1 MELLIMYKN
10 EKEKHSIRKL
20 SIGAASVIVGGLMY
34 GVLGNDE
41 AQANE
46 DVTETTG
53 RNSVTTQASEQHLQM
68 EAVPQ
73 EGNNVNVSA
82 VKVPTNTAKQAQEDV
97 ASVSAVKVPT
107 NTAKQA
113 QEDVASVSD
122 VKAHADDALQVQES
136 SHTDGVSSEF
146 KQETAYAN
154 PQTAETV
161 KPNSEAAH
169 QSEDEDKQ
177 KTVSSSRKEDETM
190 LQQQQ
195 VEAKNV
201 VSAEGVSKEEN
212 TQVMQSPQDVEQHV
226 GGKDISNEVV
236 VDRSDIKGFN
246 SETTIRPHQGQGG
259 RLNYQLKFP
268 SNVKSGDQFTIKLS
282 DNINTHGV
290 SVERTAPRIMAKNT
304 EGATDVIAEGL
315 VLEDGKTIV
324 YTFKD
329 YVNGKQNLTAEL
341 SVSYFVSPEKVLTT
355 GTQTFTTMIG
365 NHSTQ
370 SNIDVYYDNSH
381 YVDGRISQVNKKE
394 AKFQQI
400 AYINPNGYLNGRGTI
415 AVNGEVV
422 SGTTKDLMQPTV
434 RVYQYKGQ
442 GVPPESITID
452 PNMWEE
458 ISINDTMVR
467 KYDGG
472 YRLNLDTSKN
482 QKYAI
487 YYEGAYDAQAET
499 LLYRTYIQSLNSY
512 YPFSYQKM
520 NGVKFYE
527 NSASGS
533 GELKPKPPEQ
543 PKPEPE
549 IQADVV
555 DIIEDSHVIDIGW
568 NTAVGEESG
577 ANQGAQEEITENH
590 DIEVIEENN
599 LVEMTEDT
607 AVGEESGANQGAQEE
622 ITENHDIEVIEE
634 NNLVEMTEDTA
645 VGEESGAN
653 QGAQEEITEN
663 HDIEVIEENNLVEMT
678 EDTAVGEESGANQGP
693 QEEITENHDIEV
705 IEENNLVEMTED
717 TAVGEESGANQGAQE
732 EITENHDIEVIEEN
746 NLVEMTEDT
755 AVGEESG
762 ANQGAQEEITEN
774 HDIEVIEENSLVEMT
789 EDTALE
795 EESGANQGAQEEIT
809 ENHDIEVIEEN
820 NLVEMTEDT
829 ALEEESGAN
838 QGPQEGITE
847 NHDIEVIEENNLV
860 EMTEDTALEEE
871 SGANQGPQ
879 EEVTENQ
886 PQQEEIMENQEVEK
900 KGDSNLVESTKTPK
914 GEESVS
920 VQPTLEDKNTKNH
933 VNTVV
938 VNTKVSEVKEKNPH
952 HTKAL
957 PDTGTT
963 SRSHSMMIPLLL
975 VAGSVVLL
983 RRKKKHS
990 KVN

>member
-1 MELLIMYKN
+1 MYKN
-10 EKEKHSIRKL
+10 EEEKHSIRKL

-53 RNSVTTQASEQHLQM
+53 RNSVTTQASEQHLQV

-82 VKVPTNTAKQAQEDV
+82 VKVPTNTA
-97 ASVSAVKVPT
+97 T
-107 NTAKQA
+107 QA

-136 SHTDGVSSEF
+136 SHADGVSSEF

-161 KPNSEAAH
+161 KPNSEAVH
-169 QSEDEDKQ
+169 QSEYEDKQ
-177 KTVSSSRKEDETM
+177 KPVSSSRKEDETM

-201 VSAEGVSKEEN
+201 VSAEEVSQEEN

-370 SNIDVYYDNSH
+370 SNIYVYYDNSH

-458 ISINDTMVR
+458 ISITMVR

-472 YRLNLDTSKN
+472 YSLNLDTSKN

-607 AVGEESGANQGAQEE
+607 ALEEESGANQGAQEEITENHDIEVIEENNLVEMTEDTAVGEESGANQGPQEEITENHDIEVIEENNLVEMTEDTAVGEESGANQGPQEE

-717 TAVGEESGANQGAQE
+717 TAVGEESGANQGPQE

-755 AVGEESG
+755 AVG
-762 ANQGAQEEITEN
+762 
-774 HDIEVIEENSLVEMT
+774 
-789 EDTALE
+789 
-795 EESGANQGAQEEIT
+795 
-809 ENHDIEVIEEN
+809 
-820 NLVEMTEDT
+820 
-829 ALEEESGAN
+829 
-838 QGPQEGITE
+838 
-847 NHDIEVIEENNLV
+847 
-860 EMTEDTALEEE
+860 EE

-914 GEESVS
+914 AEESVS
-920 VQPTLEDKNTKNH
+920 VQPTLEDKITKNH

>member
-1 MELLIMYKN
+1 MYKN

-53 RNSVTTQASEQHLQM
+53 RNSVTTQASEQHLQV

-82 VKVPTNTAKQAQEDV
+82 VKVPTNTA
-97 ASVSAVKVPT
+97 T
-107 NTAKQA
+107 QA

-122 VKAHADDALQVQES
+122 VKAHADDALQAQES

-177 KTVSSSRKEDETM
+177 KPVSFSRKEDETM

-201 VSAEGVSKEEN
+201 VSAEEVSQEEN

-370 SNIDVYYDNSH
+370 SNIYVYYDNSH

-458 ISINDTMVR
+458 ISITMVR

-472 YRLNLDTSKN
+472 YSLNLDTSKN

-607 AVGEESGANQGAQEE
+607 ALE
-622 ITENHDIEVIEE
+622 
-634 NNLVEMTEDTA
+634 
-645 VGEESGAN
+645 EESGAN

-717 TAVGEESGANQGAQE
+717 TAVGEESGANPGPQEEITENHDIEVIEENNLVEMTEDTVVGEESGANQGPQE

-762 ANQGAQEEITEN
+762 ANQGP
-774 HDIEVIEENSLVEMT
+774 
-789 EDTALE
+789 
-795 EESGANQGAQEEIT
+795 QEEIT

-829 ALEEESGAN
+829 AVGEESGAN
-838 QGPQEGITE
+838 QGPQEEITE

-860 EMTEDTALEEE
+860 EMTEDTAVGEE

>member
-1 MELLIMYKN
+1 MYKN
-10 EKEKHSIRKL
+10 EEEKHSIRKL

-53 RNSVTTQASEQHLQM
+53 RNSVTTQASEQHLQV

-82 VKVPTNTAKQAQEDV
+82 VKVPTNTATQAQE
-97 ASVSAVKVPT
+97 
-107 NTAKQA
+107 
-113 QEDVASVSD
+113 EVASVSD
-122 VKAHADDALQVQES
+122 VKAHADDALQAQES

-177 KTVSSSRKEDETM
+177 KPVSFSRKEDETM

-201 VSAEGVSKEEN
+201 VSAEEVSQEEN

-370 SNIDVYYDNSH
+370 SNIYVYYDNSH

-458 ISINDTMVR
+458 ISITMVR

-472 YRLNLDTSKN
+472 YSLNLDTSKN

-568 NTAVGEESG
+568 NSAVGEE
-577 ANQGAQEEITENH
+577 N
-590 DIEVIEENN
+590 
-599 LVEMTEDT
+599 
-607 AVGEESGANQGAQEE
+607 
-622 ITENHDIEVIEE
+622 
-634 NNLVEMTEDTA
+634 
-645 VGEESGAN
+645 
-653 QGAQEEITEN
+653 
-663 HDIEVIEENNLVEMT
+663 
-678 EDTAVGEESGANQGP
+678 GANQGP

-705 IEENNLVEMTED
+705 IEENN
-717 TAVGEESGANQGAQE
+717 
-732 EITENHDIEVIEEN
+732 
-746 NLVEMTEDT
+746 
-755 AVGEESG
+755 
-762 ANQGAQEEITEN
+762 
-774 HDIEVIEENSLVEMT
+774 LVEMT

-838 QGPQEGITE
+838 QGPQEEITE

-860 EMTEDTALEEE
+860 EMTEDTAVGEESGANPGPQEEITENHDIEVIEENNLVEMTEDTAVGEESGANPGPQEEITENHDIEVIEENNLVEMTEDTTVGEESGANQGPQEEITENHDIEVIEENNLVEMTEDTAVGEE

-933 VNTVV
+933 VNTVI
-938 VNTKVSEVKEKNPH
+938 VNTKVSEVKEKDPH

>member
-1 MELLIMYKN
+1 MYKN
-10 EKEKHSIRKL
+10 EEEKHSIRKL

-53 RNSVTTQASEQHLQM
+53 RNSVTTQASEQHLQV

-82 VKVPTNTAKQAQEDV
+82 VKVPTNT
-97 ASVSAVKVPT
+97 T
-107 NTAKQA
+107 TQA

-161 KPNSEAAH
+161 KPNSEAVH
-169 QSEDEDKQ
+169 QSEYEDKQ
-177 KTVSSSRKEDETM
+177 KPVSSSRKEDETM

-201 VSAEGVSKEEN
+201 VSAEEVSQEEN

-370 SNIDVYYDNSH
+370 SNIYVYYDNSH

-458 ISINDTMVR
+458 ISITMVR

-472 YRLNLDTSKN
+472 YSLNLDTSKN

-568 NTAVGEESG
+568 NSAVGEE
-577 ANQGAQEEITENH
+577 N
-590 DIEVIEENN
+590 
-599 LVEMTEDT
+599 
-607 AVGEESGANQGAQEE
+607 
-622 ITENHDIEVIEE
+622 
-634 NNLVEMTEDTA
+634 
-645 VGEESGAN
+645 
-653 QGAQEEITEN
+653 
-663 HDIEVIEENNLVEMT
+663 
-678 EDTAVGEESGANQGP
+678 GANQGP

-705 IEENNLVEMTED
+705 IEENN
-717 TAVGEESGANQGAQE
+717 
-732 EITENHDIEVIEEN
+732 
-746 NLVEMTEDT
+746 
-755 AVGEESG
+755 
-762 ANQGAQEEITEN
+762 
-774 HDIEVIEENSLVEMT
+774 LVEMT

-829 ALEEESGAN
+829 AVG
-838 QGPQEGITE
+838 
-847 NHDIEVIEENNLV
+847 
-860 EMTEDTALEEE
+860 EE

-933 VNTVV
+933 VNTVI

>member
-1 MELLIMYKN
+1 MYKN

-53 RNSVTTQASEQHLQM
+53 RNSVTTQASEQHLQV

-82 VKVPTNTAKQAQEDV
+82 VKVPTNTA
-97 ASVSAVKVPT
+97 T
-107 NTAKQA
+107 QA

-122 VKAHADDALQVQES
+122 VKAHADDALQAQES

-177 KTVSSSRKEDETM
+177 KPVSFSRKEDETM

-201 VSAEGVSKEEN
+201 VSAEEVSQEEN

-370 SNIDVYYDNSH
+370 SNIYVYYDNSH

-458 ISINDTMVR
+458 ISITMVR

-472 YRLNLDTSKN
+472 YSLNLDTSKN

-568 NTAVGEESG
+568 NSAVGEENG
-577 ANQGAQEEITENH
+577 ANQGPQEEITENH

-607 AVGEESGANQGAQEE
+607 ALEEESGANQGPQEE

-645 VGEESGAN
+645 LEEESGAN

-717 TAVGEESGANQGAQE
+717 TALEEESGANQGPQE
-732 EITENHDIEVIEEN
+732 EITENHNIEVIEEN

-762 ANQGAQEEITEN
+762 AN
-774 HDIEVIEENSLVEMT
+774 
-789 EDTALE
+789 
-795 EESGANQGAQEEIT
+795 
-809 ENHDIEVIEEN
+809 
-820 NLVEMTEDT
+820 
-829 ALEEESGAN
+829 
-838 QGPQEGITE
+838 P
-847 NHDIEVIEENNLV
+847 
-860 EMTEDTALEEE
+860 
-871 SGANQGPQ
+871 GPQ

-914 GEESVS
+914 AEESVS

-933 VNTVV
+933 VSTVV

>member
-1 MELLIMYKN
+1 MYKN

-53 RNSVTTQASEQHLQM
+53 RNSVTTQASEQHLQV

-82 VKVPTNTAKQAQEDV
+82 VKVPTNTA
-97 ASVSAVKVPT
+97 T
-107 NTAKQA
+107 QA

-122 VKAHADDALQVQES
+122 VKAHADDALQAQES

-177 KTVSSSRKEDETM
+177 KPVSFSRKEDETM

-201 VSAEGVSKEEN
+201 VSAEEVSQEEN

-370 SNIDVYYDNSH
+370 SNIYVYYDNSH

-458 ISINDTMVR
+458 ISITMVR

-472 YRLNLDTSKN
+472 YSLNLDTSKN

-607 AVGEESGANQGAQEE
+607 ALEEESGANQGAQEE

-653 QGAQEEITEN
+653 QGPQEEITEN

-755 AVGEESG
+755 A
-762 ANQGAQEEITEN
+762 
-774 HDIEVIEENSLVEMT
+774 
-789 EDTALE
+789 LE

-838 QGPQEGITE
+838 QGAQEEITE

-860 EMTEDTALEEE
+860 EMTEDTAVGEE
-871 SGANQGPQ
+871 SGANPGPQ

-914 GEESVS
+914 AEESVS
-920 VQPTLEDKNTKNH
+920 VQPSLEDKNTKNH

-938 VNTKVSEVKEKNPH
+938 VNTKVSEVKEKDPH

>member
-1 MELLIMYKN
+1 MYKN

-53 RNSVTTQASEQHLQM
+53 RNSVTTQASEQHLQV

-82 VKVPTNTAKQAQEDV
+82 VKVPTNTA
-97 ASVSAVKVPT
+97 T
-107 NTAKQA
+107 QA

-122 VKAHADDALQVQES
+122 VKAHADDALQAQES

-177 KTVSSSRKEDETM
+177 KPVSFSRKEDETM

-201 VSAEGVSKEEN
+201 VSAEEVSQEEN

-458 ISINDTMVR
+458 ISITMVR

-472 YRLNLDTSKN
+472 YSLNLDTSKN

-568 NTAVGEESG
+568 NSAVGEENGANQGPQEEITENHDIEVIEENNLVEMTEDTALEEESG

-607 AVGEESGANQGAQEE
+607 ALEEESGANQGAQEE

-645 VGEESGAN
+645 LEEESGAN
-653 QGAQEEITEN
+653 QGPQEEITEN

-717 TAVGEESGANQGAQE
+717 TAVG
-732 EITENHDIEVIEEN
+732 
-746 NLVEMTEDT
+746 
-755 AVGEESG
+755 
-762 ANQGAQEEITEN
+762 
-774 HDIEVIEENSLVEMT
+774 
-789 EDTALE
+789 
-795 EESGANQGAQEEIT
+795 
-809 ENHDIEVIEEN
+809 
-820 NLVEMTEDT
+820 
-829 ALEEESGAN
+829 
-838 QGPQEGITE
+838 
-847 NHDIEVIEENNLV
+847 
-860 EMTEDTALEEE
+860 EE

>member
-1 MELLIMYKN
+1 MYKN

-53 RNSVTTQASEQHLQM
+53 RNSVTTQASEQHLQV

-82 VKVPTNTAKQAQEDV
+82 VKVPTNTA
-97 ASVSAVKVPT
+97 T
-107 NTAKQA
+107 QA

-136 SHTDGVSSEF
+136 SHADGVSSEF

-161 KPNSEAAH
+161 KPNSEAVH
-169 QSEDEDKQ
+169 QSEYEDKQ
-177 KTVSSSRKEDETM
+177 KPVSSSRKEDETM

-201 VSAEGVSKEEN
+201 VSAEEVSQEEN

-370 SNIDVYYDNSH
+370 SNIYVYYDNSH

-458 ISINDTMVR
+458 ISITMVR

-472 YRLNLDTSKN
+472 YSLNLDTSKN

-607 AVGEESGANQGAQEE
+607 ALE
-622 ITENHDIEVIEE
+622 
-634 NNLVEMTEDTA
+634 
-645 VGEESGAN
+645 EESGAN

-717 TAVGEESGANQGAQE
+717 TAVGEESGANQG
-732 EITENHDIEVIEEN
+732 
-746 NLVEMTEDT
+746 
-755 AVGEESG
+755 
-762 ANQGAQEEITEN
+762 
-774 HDIEVIEENSLVEMT
+774 
-789 EDTALE
+789 
-795 EESGANQGAQEEIT
+795 
-809 ENHDIEVIEEN
+809 
-820 NLVEMTEDT
+820 
-829 ALEEESGAN
+829 
-838 QGPQEGITE
+838 
-847 NHDIEVIEENNLV
+847 
-860 EMTEDTALEEE
+860 
-871 SGANQGPQ
+871 PQ

-914 GEESVS
+914 AEESVS
-920 VQPTLEDKNTKNH
+920 VQPTLEEKITKNH

-938 VNTKVSEVKEKNPH
+938 VNTKVSEVKEKDPH

>member
-1 MELLIMYKN
+1 MYKN
-10 EKEKHSIRKL
+10 EEEKHSIRKL

-53 RNSVTTQASEQHLQM
+53 RNSVTTQASEQHLQV

-82 VKVPTNTAKQAQEDV
+82 VKVPTNTATQASEQHLQVEAVPQEGNNV
-97 ASVSAVKVPT
+97 NVSAVKVPT
-107 NTAKQA
+107 NTATQA

-122 VKAHADDALQVQES
+122 VKAHADDALQAQES

-177 KTVSSSRKEDETM
+177 KPVSFSRKEDETM

-201 VSAEGVSKEEN
+201 VSAEEVSQEEN

-370 SNIDVYYDNSH
+370 SNIYVYYDNSH

-472 YRLNLDTSKN
+472 YSLNLDTSKN

-607 AVGEESGANQGAQEE
+607 ALEEESGANQGSQEEITENHDIEVIEENNLVEMTEDTALGEESGANQGPQEEITENHDIEVIEENNLMEMTEDTAVGEESGANQGSQEE

-653 QGAQEEITEN
+653 Q
-663 HDIEVIEENNLVEMT
+663 D
-678 EDTAVGEESGANQGP
+678 P

-717 TAVGEESGANQGAQE
+717 TS
-732 EITENHDIEVIEEN
+732 
-746 NLVEMTEDT
+746 
-755 AVGEESG
+755 
-762 ANQGAQEEITEN
+762 
-774 HDIEVIEENSLVEMT
+774 
-789 EDTALE
+789 
-795 EESGANQGAQEEIT
+795 
-809 ENHDIEVIEEN
+809 
-820 NLVEMTEDT
+820 
-829 ALEEESGAN
+829 
-838 QGPQEGITE
+838 
-847 NHDIEVIEENNLV
+847 
-860 EMTEDTALEEE
+860 LEEE

-914 GEESVS
+914 AEESVS

-938 VNTKVSEVKEKNPH
+938 VNTKVSEVKEKDPH

>member
-1 MELLIMYKN
+1 MYKN

-53 RNSVTTQASEQHLQM
+53 RNSVTTQASEQHLQV

-82 VKVPTNTAKQAQEDV
+82 VKVPTNTA
-97 ASVSAVKVPT
+97 T
-107 NTAKQA
+107 QA

-122 VKAHADDALQVQES
+122 VKAHADDALQAQES

-177 KTVSSSRKEDETM
+177 KPVSFSRKEDETM

-201 VSAEGVSKEEN
+201 VSAEEVSQEEN

-370 SNIDVYYDNSH
+370 SNIYVYYDNSH

-458 ISINDTMVR
+458 ISITMVR

-472 YRLNLDTSKN
+472 YSLNLDTSKN

-607 AVGEESGANQGAQEE
+607 ALEEESGANQGPQEEITENHDIEVIEENNLVEMTEDTALGEESGANQGPQEEITGNHDIEVIEENNLVEMTEDTAVGEESGANQGAQEEITENHDIEVIEENNLVEMTEDTALEEESGANQGAQEE

-678 EDTAVGEESGANQGP
+678 EDTALEEESGANPGPQEEITENHDIEVIEENNLVEMTEDTAVGEESGANQGP

-717 TAVGEESGANQGAQE
+717 TAVGEESGAN
-732 EITENHDIEVIEEN
+732 
-746 NLVEMTEDT
+746 
-755 AVGEESG
+755 
-762 ANQGAQEEITEN
+762 
-774 HDIEVIEENSLVEMT
+774 
-789 EDTALE
+789 
-795 EESGANQGAQEEIT
+795 
-809 ENHDIEVIEEN
+809 
-820 NLVEMTEDT
+820 
-829 ALEEESGAN
+829 
-838 QGPQEGITE
+838 P
-847 NHDIEVIEENNLV
+847 
-860 EMTEDTALEEE
+860 
-871 SGANQGPQ
+871 GPQ

-914 GEESVS
+914 AEESVS

-933 VNTVV
+933 VNTVI

>member
-1 MELLIMYKN
+1 MYKN
-10 EKEKHSIRKL
+10 EEEKHSIRKL

-53 RNSVTTQASEQHLQM
+53 RNSVTTQASEQHLQV

-82 VKVPTNTAKQAQEDV
+82 VKVPTNTA
-97 ASVSAVKVPT
+97 T
-107 NTAKQA
+107 QA

-136 SHTDGVSSEF
+136 SHADGVSSEF

-161 KPNSEAAH
+161 KPNSEAVH
-169 QSEDEDKQ
+169 QSEYEDKQ
-177 KTVSSSRKEDETM
+177 KPVSSSRKEDETM

-201 VSAEGVSKEEN
+201 VSAEEVSQEEN

-370 SNIDVYYDNSH
+370 SNIYVYYDNSH

-458 ISINDTMVR
+458 ISITMVR

-472 YRLNLDTSKN
+472 YSLNLDTSKN

-577 ANQGAQEEITENH
+577 ANQGPQEEITENH

-607 AVGEESGANQGAQEE
+607 ALE
-622 ITENHDIEVIEE
+622 
-634 NNLVEMTEDTA
+634 
-645 VGEESGAN
+645 EESGAN

-717 TAVGEESGANQGAQE
+717 TAVGEESGANQGPQE

-762 ANQGAQEEITEN
+762 ANPGP
-774 HDIEVIEENSLVEMT
+774 
-789 EDTALE
+789 
-795 EESGANQGAQEEIT
+795 QEEIT

-829 ALEEESGAN
+829 AVGEESGAN
-838 QGPQEGITE
+838 P
-847 NHDIEVIEENNLV
+847 
-860 EMTEDTALEEE
+860 
-871 SGANQGPQ
+871 GPQ

-933 VNTVV
+933 VNTVI

>member
-1 MELLIMYKN
+1 MYKN

-53 RNSVTTQASEQHLQM
+53 RNSVTTQASEQHLQV

-82 VKVPTNTAKQAQEDV
+82 VKVPTNTATQAQEEV
-97 ASVSAVKVPT
+97 G
-107 NTAKQA
+107 
-113 QEDVASVSD
+113 SVSD
-122 VKAHADDALQVQES
+122 VKAHADDALQAQES
-136 SHTDGVSSEF
+136 SHADGVSSEF

-161 KPNSEAAH
+161 KPNSEAVH
-169 QSEDEDKQ
+169 QSEYEDKQ
-177 KTVSSSRKEDETM
+177 KPVSSSRKEDETM

-201 VSAEGVSKEEN
+201 VSAEEVSQEEN

-400 AYINPNGYLNGRGTI
+400 AYINPNGYLNGRGTT

-458 ISINDTMVR
+458 ISITMVR

-472 YRLNLDTSKN
+472 YSLNLDTSKN

-577 ANQGAQEEITENH
+577 ANQGPLEEITENH

-607 AVGEESGANQGAQEE
+607 ALEEESGANQGAQEE

-634 NNLVEMTEDTA
+634 NNLVEMTEDTV
-645 VGEESGAN
+645 VGEESGANQGPQEEITENHDIEVIEENNLVEMTEDTALEEESGAN

-693 QEEITENHDIEV
+693 QEE
-705 IEENNLVEMTED
+705 
-717 TAVGEESGANQGAQE
+717 
-732 EITENHDIEVIEEN
+732 
-746 NLVEMTEDT
+746 
-755 AVGEESG
+755 
-762 ANQGAQEEITEN
+762 
-774 HDIEVIEENSLVEMT
+774 
-789 EDTALE
+789 
-795 EESGANQGAQEEIT
+795 
-809 ENHDIEVIEEN
+809 
-820 NLVEMTEDT
+820 
-829 ALEEESGAN
+829 
-838 QGPQEGITE
+838 
-847 NHDIEVIEENNLV
+847 
-860 EMTEDTALEEE
+860 
-871 SGANQGPQ
+871 
-879 EEVTENQ
+879 VTENQ

-914 GEESVS
+914 AEESVS

-938 VNTKVSEVKEKNPH
+938 VNTKVSEVKEKDPH

>member
-1 MELLIMYKN
+1 MYKN

-53 RNSVTTQASEQHLQM
+53 RNSVTTQASEQHLQV

-82 VKVPTNTAKQAQEDV
+82 VKVPTNTA
-97 ASVSAVKVPT
+97 T
-107 NTAKQA
+107 QA

-122 VKAHADDALQVQES
+122 VKAHADDALQAQES

-177 KTVSSSRKEDETM
+177 KPVSFSRKEDETM

-201 VSAEGVSKEEN
+201 VSAEEVSQEEN

-304 EGATDVIAEGL
+304 ESATDVIAEGL

-370 SNIDVYYDNSH
+370 SNIYVYYDNSH

-458 ISINDTMVR
+458 ISITMVR

-472 YRLNLDTSKN
+472 YSLNLDTSKN

-607 AVGEESGANQGAQEE
+607 A
-622 ITENHDIEVIEE
+622 
-634 NNLVEMTEDTA
+634 
-645 VGEESGAN
+645 
-653 QGAQEEITEN
+653 
-663 HDIEVIEENNLVEMT
+663 
-678 EDTAVGEESGANQGP
+678 
-693 QEEITENHDIEV
+693 
-705 IEENNLVEMTED
+705 
-717 TAVGEESGANQGAQE
+717 
-732 EITENHDIEVIEEN
+732 
-746 NLVEMTEDT
+746 
-755 AVGEESG
+755 
-762 ANQGAQEEITEN
+762 
-774 HDIEVIEENSLVEMT
+774 
-789 EDTALE
+789 LE
-795 EESGANQGAQEEIT
+795 EESGANQGPQEEIT

-838 QGPQEGITE
+838 QG
-847 NHDIEVIEENNLV
+847 
-860 EMTEDTALEEE
+860 A
-871 SGANQGPQ
+871 Q

-938 VNTKVSEVKEKNPH
+938 VNTKVSEVKEKDPH

>member
-1 MELLIMYKN
+1 MYKN

-53 RNSVTTQASEQHLQM
+53 RNSVTTQASEQHLQV

-82 VKVPTNTAKQAQEDV
+82 VKVPTNTA
-97 ASVSAVKVPT
+97 T
-107 NTAKQA
+107 QA

-177 KTVSSSRKEDETM
+177 KPVSSSRKEDETM

-201 VSAEGVSKEEN
+201 VSAEEVSQEEN

-355 GTQTFTTMIG
+355 GTQIFTTMIG

-415 AVNGEVV
+415 VVNGEVV

-458 ISINDTMVR
+458 ISITMVR

-472 YRLNLDTSKN
+472 YSLNLDTSKN

-577 ANQGAQEEITENH
+577 ANQGPQEEITENH

-607 AVGEESGANQGAQEE
+607 ALE
-622 ITENHDIEVIEE
+622 
-634 NNLVEMTEDTA
+634 
-645 VGEESGAN
+645 
-653 QGAQEEITEN
+653 
-663 HDIEVIEENNLVEMT
+663 
-678 EDTAVGEESGANQGP
+678 EESGANQGP

-755 AVGEESG
+755 A
-762 ANQGAQEEITEN
+762 
-774 HDIEVIEENSLVEMT
+774 
-789 EDTALE
+789 LE
-795 EESGANQGAQEEIT
+795 EESGANQGPQEEIT

-829 ALEEESGAN
+829 AVG
-838 QGPQEGITE
+838 
-847 NHDIEVIEENNLV
+847 
-860 EMTEDTALEEE
+860 EE

>member
-1 MELLIMYKN
+1 MYKN
-10 EKEKHSIRKL
+10 EEEKHSIRKL

-53 RNSVTTQASEQHLQM
+53 RNSVTTQASEQHLQV

-82 VKVPTNTAKQAQEDV
+82 VKVPTNTATQAQE
-97 ASVSAVKVPT
+97 
-107 NTAKQA
+107 
-113 QEDVASVSD
+113 EVASVSD

-136 SHTDGVSSEF
+136 SHADGVSSEF

-161 KPNSEAAH
+161 KPNSEAVH
-169 QSEDEDKQ
+169 QSEYEDKQ
-177 KTVSSSRKEDETM
+177 KPVSSSRKEDETM

-201 VSAEGVSKEEN
+201 VSAEEVSQEEN

-458 ISINDTMVR
+458 ISITMVR

-472 YRLNLDTSKN
+472 YSLNLDTSKN

-577 ANQGAQEEITENH
+577 ANQG
-590 DIEVIEENN
+590 
-599 LVEMTEDT
+599 
-607 AVGEESGANQGAQEE
+607 
-622 ITENHDIEVIEE
+622 
-634 NNLVEMTEDTA
+634 
-645 VGEESGAN
+645 
-653 QGAQEEITEN
+653 
-663 HDIEVIEENNLVEMT
+663 
-678 EDTAVGEESGANQGP
+678 P
-693 QEEITENHDIEV
+693 
-705 IEENNLVEMTED
+705 
-717 TAVGEESGANQGAQE
+717 
-732 EITENHDIEVIEEN
+732 
-746 NLVEMTEDT
+746 
-755 AVGEESG
+755 
-762 ANQGAQEEITEN
+762 
-774 HDIEVIEENSLVEMT
+774 
-789 EDTALE
+789 
-795 EESGANQGAQEEIT
+795 QEEIT

-838 QGPQEGITE
+838 QG
-847 NHDIEVIEENNLV
+847 
-860 EMTEDTALEEE
+860 A
-871 SGANQGPQ
+871 Q

-914 GEESVS
+914 AEESVS

-938 VNTKVSEVKEKNPH
+938 VNTKVSEVKEKDPH

>member
-1 MELLIMYKN
+1 MYKN
-10 EKEKHSIRKL
+10 EEEKHSIRKL

-53 RNSVTTQASEQHLQM
+53 RNSVTTQASEQHLQVA
-68 EAVPQ
+68 AVPQ

-82 VKVPTNTAKQAQEDV
+82 VKVPTNTATQAQE
-97 ASVSAVKVPT
+97 
-107 NTAKQA
+107 
-113 QEDVASVSD
+113 EVASVSD

-136 SHTDGVSSEF
+136 SHADGVSSEF

-161 KPNSEAAH
+161 KPNSEAVH
-169 QSEDEDKQ
+169 QSEYEDKQ
-177 KTVSSSRKEDETM
+177 KPVSSSRKEDETM

-201 VSAEGVSKEEN
+201 VSAEEVSQEEN

-370 SNIDVYYDNSH
+370 SNIYVYYDNSH

-458 ISINDTMVR
+458 ISITMVR

-472 YRLNLDTSKN
+472 YSLNLDTSKN

-577 ANQGAQEEITENH
+577 ANQGPQEEITENHDIEVIEENNLVEMTEDTALEEESGANQGAQEEITENHDIEVIEENNLVEMTEDTALEEESGANQGPQEEITENH

-607 AVGEESGANQGAQEE
+607 AVGEESGANQGP
-622 ITENHDIEVIEE
+622 
-634 NNLVEMTEDTA
+634 
-645 VGEESGAN
+645 
-653 QGAQEEITEN
+653 QEEITEN

-762 ANQGAQEEITEN
+762 ANQG
-774 HDIEVIEENSLVEMT
+774 
-789 EDTALE
+789 
-795 EESGANQGAQEEIT
+795 
-809 ENHDIEVIEEN
+809 
-820 NLVEMTEDT
+820 
-829 ALEEESGAN
+829 
-838 QGPQEGITE
+838 
-847 NHDIEVIEENNLV
+847 
-860 EMTEDTALEEE
+860 
-871 SGANQGPQ
+871 PQ

-933 VNTVV
+933 VNTVI
-938 VNTKVSEVKEKNPH
+938 VNTKVSEVKEKDPH

>member
-1 MELLIMYKN
+1 MYKN
-10 EKEKHSIRKL
+10 EEEKHSIRKL

-53 RNSVTTQASEQHLQM
+53 RNSVTTQASEQHLQVA
-68 EAVPQ
+68 AVPQ

-82 VKVPTNTAKQAQEDV
+82 VKVPTNTATQAQE
-97 ASVSAVKVPT
+97 
-107 NTAKQA
+107 
-113 QEDVASVSD
+113 EVASVSD

-136 SHTDGVSSEF
+136 SHADGVSSEF

-161 KPNSEAAH
+161 KPNSEAVH
-169 QSEDEDKQ
+169 QSEYEDKQ
-177 KTVSSSRKEDETM
+177 KPVSSSRKEDETM

-201 VSAEGVSKEEN
+201 VSAEEVSQEEN

-370 SNIDVYYDNSH
+370 SNIYVYYDNSH

-458 ISINDTMVR
+458 ISITMVR

-472 YRLNLDTSKN
+472 YSLNLDTSKN

-577 ANQGAQEEITENH
+577 ANQG
-590 DIEVIEENN
+590 
-599 LVEMTEDT
+599 
-607 AVGEESGANQGAQEE
+607 
-622 ITENHDIEVIEE
+622 
-634 NNLVEMTEDTA
+634 
-645 VGEESGAN
+645 
-653 QGAQEEITEN
+653 
-663 HDIEVIEENNLVEMT
+663 
-678 EDTAVGEESGANQGP
+678 P

-732 EITENHDIEVIEEN
+732 E
-746 NLVEMTEDT
+746 
-755 AVGEESG
+755 
-762 ANQGAQEEITEN
+762 
-774 HDIEVIEENSLVEMT
+774 
-789 EDTALE
+789 
-795 EESGANQGAQEEIT
+795 
-809 ENHDIEVIEEN
+809 
-820 NLVEMTEDT
+820 
-829 ALEEESGAN
+829 
-838 QGPQEGITE
+838 ITE

-933 VNTVV
+933 VNTVI
-938 VNTKVSEVKEKNPH
+938 VNTKVSEVKEKDPH

>member
-1 MELLIMYKN
+1 MYKN
-10 EKEKHSIRKL
+10 EEEKHSIRKL

-53 RNSVTTQASEQHLQM
+53 RNSVTTQASEQHLQV

-82 VKVPTNTAKQAQEDV
+82 VKVPTNTA
-97 ASVSAVKVPT
+97 T
-107 NTAKQA
+107 QA

-177 KTVSSSRKEDETM
+177 KPVSSSRKEDETM

-201 VSAEGVSKEEN
+201 VSAEEVSQEEN

-370 SNIDVYYDNSH
+370 SNIYVYYDNSH

-458 ISINDTMVR
+458 ISITMVR

-472 YRLNLDTSKN
+472 YSLNLDTSKN

-577 ANQGAQEEITENH
+577 ANQGPQEEITENH

-607 AVGEESGANQGAQEE
+607 ALEEESGANQGAQEE

-653 QGAQEEITEN
+653 PGPQEEITEN

-717 TAVGEESGANQGAQE
+717 TAVGEESGANQGPQE
-732 EITENHDIEVIEEN
+732 E
-746 NLVEMTEDT
+746 
-755 AVGEESG
+755 
-762 ANQGAQEEITEN
+762 
-774 HDIEVIEENSLVEMT
+774 
-789 EDTALE
+789 
-795 EESGANQGAQEEIT
+795 
-809 ENHDIEVIEEN
+809 
-820 NLVEMTEDT
+820 
-829 ALEEESGAN
+829 
-838 QGPQEGITE
+838 ITE

-914 GEESVS
+914 AEESVS

-938 VNTKVSEVKEKNPH
+938 VNTKVSEVKEKDPH

>member
-1 MELLIMYKN
+1 MYKN
-10 EKEKHSIRKL
+10 EEEKHSIRKL

-53 RNSVTTQASEQHLQM
+53 RNSVTTQASEQHLQV

-82 VKVPTNTAKQAQEDV
+82 VKVPTNTATQAQE
-97 ASVSAVKVPT
+97 
-107 NTAKQA
+107 
-113 QEDVASVSD
+113 EVASVSD

-136 SHTDGVSSEF
+136 SHADGVSSEF

-161 KPNSEAAH
+161 KPNSEAVH
-169 QSEDEDKQ
+169 QSEYEDKQ
-177 KTVSSSRKEDETM
+177 KPVSSSRKEDETM

-201 VSAEGVSKEEN
+201 VSAEEVSQEEN

-370 SNIDVYYDNSH
+370 SNIYVYYDNSH

-458 ISINDTMVR
+458 ISITMVR

-472 YRLNLDTSKN
+472 YSLNLDTSKN

-607 AVGEESGANQGAQEE
+607 ALEEESGANQGAQEE

-653 QGAQEEITEN
+653 QGPQEEITEN

-755 AVGEESG
+755 A
-762 ANQGAQEEITEN
+762 
-774 HDIEVIEENSLVEMT
+774 
-789 EDTALE
+789 LE
-795 EESGANQGAQEEIT
+795 EESGANQGPQEEIT

-829 ALEEESGAN
+829 AVGEESGAH
-838 QGPQEGITE
+838 QGPQEEITE

-860 EMTEDTALEEE
+860 EMTEDTAVGEE
-871 SGANQGPQ
+871 SGANPGPQ

-933 VNTVV
+933 VNTVI

>member
-1 MELLIMYKN
+1 MYKN
-10 EKEKHSIRKL
+10 EEEKHSIRKL

-53 RNSVTTQASEQHLQM
+53 RNSVTTQASEQHLQV

-82 VKVPTNTAKQAQEDV
+82 VKVPTNTATQAQE
-97 ASVSAVKVPT
+97 
-107 NTAKQA
+107 
-113 QEDVASVSD
+113 EVASVSD

-136 SHTDGVSSEF
+136 SHADGVSSEF

-161 KPNSEAAH
+161 KPNSEAVH
-169 QSEDEDKQ
+169 QSEYEDKQ
-177 KTVSSSRKEDETM
+177 KPVSSSRKEDETM

-201 VSAEGVSKEEN
+201 VSAEEVSQEEN

-370 SNIDVYYDNSH
+370 SNIYVYYDNSH

-458 ISINDTMVR
+458 ISITMVR

-472 YRLNLDTSKN
+472 YSLNLDTSKN

-607 AVGEESGANQGAQEE
+607 ALE
-622 ITENHDIEVIEE
+622 
-634 NNLVEMTEDTA
+634 
-645 VGEESGAN
+645 EESGAN

-717 TAVGEESGANQGAQE
+717 TALGEESGANQGAQE

-762 ANQGAQEEITEN
+762 ANQG
-774 HDIEVIEENSLVEMT
+774 
-789 EDTALE
+789 
-795 EESGANQGAQEEIT
+795 
-809 ENHDIEVIEEN
+809 
-820 NLVEMTEDT
+820 
-829 ALEEESGAN
+829 
-838 QGPQEGITE
+838 
-847 NHDIEVIEENNLV
+847 
-860 EMTEDTALEEE
+860 
-871 SGANQGPQ
+871 PQ

-914 GEESVS
+914 AEESVS

-933 VNTVV
+933 VSTVV

>member
-1 MELLIMYKN
+1 MYKN
-10 EKEKHSIRKL
+10 EEEKHSIRKL

-53 RNSVTTQASEQHLQM
+53 RNSVTTQASEQHLQV

-82 VKVPTNTAKQAQEDV
+82 VKVPTNTA
-97 ASVSAVKVPT
+97 T
-107 NTAKQA
+107 QA

-136 SHTDGVSSEF
+136 SHADGVSSEF

-161 KPNSEAAH
+161 KPNSEAVH
-169 QSEDEDKQ
+169 QSEYEDKQ
-177 KTVSSSRKEDETM
+177 KPVSSSRKEDETM

-201 VSAEGVSKEEN
+201 VSAEEVSQEEN

-370 SNIDVYYDNSH
+370 SNIYVYYDNSH

-458 ISINDTMVR
+458 ISITMVR

-472 YRLNLDTSKN
+472 YSLNLDTSKN

-607 AVGEESGANQGAQEE
+607 ALEEESGANQGPQEE

-717 TAVGEESGANQGAQE
+717 TAVGEESGANQGPQE

-755 AVGEESG
+755 AVG
-762 ANQGAQEEITEN
+762 
-774 HDIEVIEENSLVEMT
+774 
-789 EDTALE
+789 
-795 EESGANQGAQEEIT
+795 
-809 ENHDIEVIEEN
+809 
-820 NLVEMTEDT
+820 
-829 ALEEESGAN
+829 
-838 QGPQEGITE
+838 
-847 NHDIEVIEENNLV
+847 
-860 EMTEDTALEEE
+860 EE

-914 GEESVS
+914 AEESVS
-920 VQPTLEDKNTKNH
+920 VQPTLEEKITKNH

>member
-1 MELLIMYKN
+1 MYKN

-53 RNSVTTQASEQHLQM
+53 RNSVTTQASEQHLQV

-82 VKVPTNTAKQAQEDV
+82 VKVPTNTA
-97 ASVSAVKVPT
+97 T
-107 NTAKQA
+107 QA

-122 VKAHADDALQVQES
+122 VKAHADDALQAQES

-177 KTVSSSRKEDETM
+177 KPVSFSRKEDETM

-201 VSAEGVSKEEN
+201 VSAEEVSQEEN

-290 SVERTAPRIMAKNT
+290 SVERTAPRIMAKST
-304 EGATDVIAEGL
+304 EGATDIIAEGL

-370 SNIDVYYDNSH
+370 SNIYVYYDNSH

-458 ISINDTMVR
+458 ISITMVR

-472 YRLNLDTSKN
+472 YSLNLDTSKN

-568 NTAVGEESG
+568 NSAVGEENGANQGPQEEITENHDIEVIEENNLVEMTEDTALEEESGANQGAQEEITENHDIEVIEENNLVEMTEDTALEEESGANQGAQEEITENHDIEVIEENNLVEMTEDTAVGEESGANQGAQEEITENHDIEVIEENNLVEMTEDTALEEESG

-693 QEEITENHDIEV
+693 QEE
-705 IEENNLVEMTED
+705 
-717 TAVGEESGANQGAQE
+717 
-732 EITENHDIEVIEEN
+732 
-746 NLVEMTEDT
+746 
-755 AVGEESG
+755 
-762 ANQGAQEEITEN
+762 
-774 HDIEVIEENSLVEMT
+774 
-789 EDTALE
+789 
-795 EESGANQGAQEEIT
+795 
-809 ENHDIEVIEEN
+809 
-820 NLVEMTEDT
+820 
-829 ALEEESGAN
+829 
-838 QGPQEGITE
+838 
-847 NHDIEVIEENNLV
+847 
-860 EMTEDTALEEE
+860 
-871 SGANQGPQ
+871 
-879 EEVTENQ
+879 VTENQ

-914 GEESVS
+914 AEESVS

-933 VNTVV
+933 VSTVV

>member
-1 MELLIMYKN
+1 MYKN
-10 EKEKHSIRKL
+10 EEEKHSIRKL

-53 RNSVTTQASEQHLQM
+53 RNSVTTQASEQHLQV

-82 VKVPTNTAKQAQEDV
+82 VKVPTNTATQAQE
-97 ASVSAVKVPT
+97 
-107 NTAKQA
+107 
-113 QEDVASVSD
+113 EVASVSD
-122 VKAHADDALQVQES
+122 VKAHADDALQAQES

-177 KTVSSSRKEDETM
+177 KPVSFSRKEDETM

-201 VSAEGVSKEEN
+201 VSAEEVSQEEN

-458 ISINDTMVR
+458 ISITMVR

-472 YRLNLDTSKN
+472 YSLNLDTSKN

-568 NTAVGEESG
+568 NSAVGEENGANQGPQEEITENHDIEVIEENNLVEMTEDTALEEESG

-645 VGEESGAN
+645 LE
-653 QGAQEEITEN
+653 
-663 HDIEVIEENNLVEMT
+663 
-678 EDTAVGEESGANQGP
+678 EESGANQGP

-762 ANQGAQEEITEN
+762 ANQG
-774 HDIEVIEENSLVEMT
+774 
-789 EDTALE
+789 
-795 EESGANQGAQEEIT
+795 
-809 ENHDIEVIEEN
+809 
-820 NLVEMTEDT
+820 
-829 ALEEESGAN
+829 
-838 QGPQEGITE
+838 
-847 NHDIEVIEENNLV
+847 
-860 EMTEDTALEEE
+860 
-871 SGANQGPQ
+871 PQ

-933 VNTVV
+933 VNTVI
-938 VNTKVSEVKEKNPH
+938 VNTKVSEVKEKDPH

>member
-1 MELLIMYKN
+1 MYKN
-10 EKEKHSIRKL
+10 EEEKHSIRKL

-53 RNSVTTQASEQHLQM
+53 RNSVTTQASEQHLQV

-82 VKVPTNTAKQAQEDV
+82 VKVPTNTATQAQE
-97 ASVSAVKVPT
+97 
-107 NTAKQA
+107 
-113 QEDVASVSD
+113 EVASVSD

-136 SHTDGVSSEF
+136 SHADGVSSEF

-161 KPNSEAAH
+161 KPNSEAVH
-169 QSEDEDKQ
+169 QSEYEDKQ
-177 KTVSSSRKEDETM
+177 KPVSSSRKEDETM

-201 VSAEGVSKEEN
+201 VSAEEVSQEEN

-370 SNIDVYYDNSH
+370 SNIYVYYDNSH

-458 ISINDTMVR
+458 ISITMVR

-472 YRLNLDTSKN
+472 YSLNLDTSKN

-577 ANQGAQEEITENH
+577 ANQGPQEEITENH

-607 AVGEESGANQGAQEE
+607 AL
-622 ITENHDIEVIEE
+622 D
-634 NNLVEMTEDTA
+634 
-645 VGEESGAN
+645 
-653 QGAQEEITEN
+653 
-663 HDIEVIEENNLVEMT
+663 
-678 EDTAVGEESGANQGP
+678 EESGANQGP

-717 TAVGEESGANQGAQE
+717 TALDEESGANQGAQE

-755 AVGEESG
+755 VL
-762 ANQGAQEEITEN
+762 
-774 HDIEVIEENSLVEMT
+774 D
-789 EDTALE
+789 

-829 ALEEESGAN
+829 ALEEESGTN
-838 QGPQEGITE
+838 QGPQEEITE

-860 EMTEDTALEEE
+860 EMTEDTAVGEE

-914 GEESVS
+914 AEESVS

-938 VNTKVSEVKEKNPH
+938 VNTKVSEVKEKDPH

>member
-1 MELLIMYKN
+1 MYKN

-53 RNSVTTQASEQHLQM
+53 RNSVTTQASEQHLQV

-82 VKVPTNTAKQAQEDV
+82 VKVPTNTA
-97 ASVSAVKVPT
+97 T
-107 NTAKQA
+107 QA

-177 KTVSSSRKEDETM
+177 KPVSFSRKEDETM

-201 VSAEGVSKEEN
+201 VSAEEVSKEEN

-304 EGATDVIAEGL
+304 EGTTDVIAEGL

-370 SNIDVYYDNSH
+370 SNIYVYYDNSH

-422 SGTTKDLMQPTV
+422 SGMTKDLMQPTV

-458 ISINDTMVR
+458 ISITMVR

-472 YRLNLDTSKN
+472 YSLNLDTSKN

-577 ANQGAQEEITENH
+577 ANQGP
-590 DIEVIEENN
+590 
-599 LVEMTEDT
+599 
-607 AVGEESGANQGAQEE
+607 QEE

-755 AVGEESG
+755 ALEEESGANQGAQEEITENHDIEVIEENNLVEMTEDTAVGEESG

-774 HDIEVIEENSLVEMT
+774 HDIEVIEENNLVEMT

-829 ALEEESGAN
+829 AVG
-838 QGPQEGITE
+838 
-847 NHDIEVIEENNLV
+847 
-860 EMTEDTALEEE
+860 EE

-914 GEESVS
+914 AEESVS
-920 VQPTLEDKNTKNH
+920 VQPTLEDKITKNH

>member
-1 MELLIMYKN
+1 MYKN
-10 EKEKHSIRKL
+10 EEEKHSIRKL

-53 RNSVTTQASEQHLQM
+53 RNSVTTQASEQHLQV

-82 VKVPTNTAKQAQEDV
+82 VKVPTNTATQAQE
-97 ASVSAVKVPT
+97 
-107 NTAKQA
+107 
-113 QEDVASVSD
+113 EVASVSD

-136 SHTDGVSSEF
+136 SHADGVSSEF

-161 KPNSEAAH
+161 KPNSEAVH
-169 QSEDEDKQ
+169 QSEYEDKQ
-177 KTVSSSRKEDETM
+177 KPVSSSRKEDETM

-201 VSAEGVSKEEN
+201 VSAEEVSQEEN

-370 SNIDVYYDNSH
+370 SNIYVYYDNSH

-458 ISINDTMVR
+458 ISITMVR

-472 YRLNLDTSKN
+472 YSLNLDTSKN

-607 AVGEESGANQGAQEE
+607 ALE
-622 ITENHDIEVIEE
+622 
-634 NNLVEMTEDTA
+634 
-645 VGEESGAN
+645 EESGAN

-755 AVGEESG
+755 ALEEESGANQGAQEEITENHDIEVIEENNLVEMTEDTAVGEESG

-774 HDIEVIEENSLVEMT
+774 HDIEVIEENNLVEMT

-829 ALEEESGAN
+829 AVG
-838 QGPQEGITE
+838 
-847 NHDIEVIEENNLV
+847 
-860 EMTEDTALEEE
+860 EE

-914 GEESVS
+914 AEESVS
-920 VQPTLEDKNTKNH
+920 VQPTLEDKITKNH

>member
-1 MELLIMYKN
+1 MYKN
-10 EKEKHSIRKL
+10 EEEKHSIRKL

-53 RNSVTTQASEQHLQM
+53 RNSVTTQASEQHLQV

-82 VKVPTNTAKQAQEDV
+82 VKVPTNTATQAQE
-97 ASVSAVKVPT
+97 
-107 NTAKQA
+107 
-113 QEDVASVSD
+113 EVASVSD

-136 SHTDGVSSEF
+136 SHADGVSSEF

-161 KPNSEAAH
+161 KPNSEAVH
-169 QSEDEDKQ
+169 QSEYEDKQ
-177 KTVSSSRKEDETM
+177 KPVSSSRKEDETM

-201 VSAEGVSKEEN
+201 VSAEEVSQEEN

-370 SNIDVYYDNSH
+370 SNIYVYYDNSH

-458 ISINDTMVR
+458 ISITMVR

-472 YRLNLDTSKN
+472 YSLNLDTSKN

-607 AVGEESGANQGAQEE
+607 ALEEESGANQGAQEE

-645 VGEESGAN
+645 VGEESGAH
-653 QGAQEEITEN
+653 QGPQEEITEN

-755 AVGEESG
+755 A
-762 ANQGAQEEITEN
+762 
-774 HDIEVIEENSLVEMT
+774 
-789 EDTALE
+789 LE
-795 EESGANQGAQEEIT
+795 EESGANQGPQEEIT

-829 ALEEESGAN
+829 AVGEESGAH
-838 QGPQEGITE
+838 QGPQEEITE

-860 EMTEDTALEEE
+860 EMTEDTAVGEE
-871 SGANQGPQ
+871 SGANPGPQ

-933 VNTVV
+933 VNTVI

>member
-1 MELLIMYKN
+1 MYKN
-10 EKEKHSIRKL
+10 EEEKHSIRKL

-53 RNSVTTQASEQHLQM
+53 RNSVTTQASEQHLQV

-82 VKVPTNTAKQAQEDV
+82 VKVPTNTATQAQE
-97 ASVSAVKVPT
+97 
-107 NTAKQA
+107 
-113 QEDVASVSD
+113 EVASVSD

-136 SHTDGVSSEF
+136 SHADGVSSEF

-161 KPNSEAAH
+161 KPNSEAVH
-169 QSEDEDKQ
+169 QSEYEDKQ
-177 KTVSSSRKEDETM
+177 KPVSSSRKEDETM

-201 VSAEGVSKEEN
+201 VSAEEVSQEEN

-370 SNIDVYYDNSH
+370 SNIYVYYDNSH

-458 ISINDTMVR
+458 ISITMVR

-472 YRLNLDTSKN
+472 YSLNLDTSKN

-607 AVGEESGANQGAQEE
+607 ALEEESGANQGAQEE

-653 QGAQEEITEN
+653 QGPQEEITEN

-755 AVGEESG
+755 A
-762 ANQGAQEEITEN
+762 
-774 HDIEVIEENSLVEMT
+774 
-789 EDTALE
+789 LE

-829 ALEEESGAN
+829 ALEEESGTN
-838 QGPQEGITE
+838 QGPQEEITE

-860 EMTEDTALEEE
+860 EMTEDTAVGEE
-871 SGANQGPQ
+871 SGANQGPQEEITENHDIEVIEENNLVEMTEDTAVGEESGANPGPQ

-914 GEESVS
+914 AEESVS

-933 VNTVV
+933 VNTVI

-963 SRSHSMMIPLLL
+963 SRSHSMVIPLLL

>member
-1 MELLIMYKN
+1 MYKN

-53 RNSVTTQASEQHLQM
+53 RNSVTTQASEQHLQV

-82 VKVPTNTAKQAQEDV
+82 VKVPTNTA
-97 ASVSAVKVPT
+97 T
-107 NTAKQA
+107 QA

-122 VKAHADDALQVQES
+122 VKAHADDALQAQES

-177 KTVSSSRKEDETM
+177 KPVSFSRKEDETM

-201 VSAEGVSKEEN
+201 VSAEEVSQEEN

-370 SNIDVYYDNSH
+370 SNIYDSH

-472 YRLNLDTSKN
+472 YSLNLDTSKN

-607 AVGEESGANQGAQEE
+607 ALEEESGANQGSQEE

-645 VGEESGAN
+645 
-653 QGAQEEITEN
+653 
-663 HDIEVIEENNLVEMT
+663 L
-678 EDTAVGEESGANQGP
+678 GEESGANQGP

-746 NLVEMTEDT
+746 NF
-755 AVGEESG
+755 
-762 ANQGAQEEITEN
+762 
-774 HDIEVIEENSLVEMT
+774 VEMT
-789 EDTALE
+789 EDTALV
-795 EESGANQGAQEEIT
+795 EESGANQGSQEDIT

-829 ALEEESGAN
+829 AVG
-838 QGPQEGITE
+838 
-847 NHDIEVIEENNLV
+847 
-860 EMTEDTALEEE
+860 EE

>member
-1 MELLIMYKN
+1 MYKN
-10 EKEKHSIRKL
+10 EEEKHSIRKL

-53 RNSVTTQASEQHLQM
+53 RNSVTTQASEQHLQV

-82 VKVPTNTAKQAQEDV
+82 VKVPTNTATQAQE
-97 ASVSAVKVPT
+97 
-107 NTAKQA
+107 
-113 QEDVASVSD
+113 EVASVSD

-136 SHTDGVSSEF
+136 SHADGVSSEF

-161 KPNSEAAH
+161 KPNSEAVH
-169 QSEDEDKQ
+169 QSEYEDKQ
-177 KTVSSSRKEDETM
+177 KPVSSSRKEDETM

-201 VSAEGVSKEEN
+201 VSAEEVSQEEN

-370 SNIDVYYDNSH
+370 SNIYVYYDNSH

-458 ISINDTMVR
+458 ISITMVR

-472 YRLNLDTSKN
+472 YSLNLDTSKN

-607 AVGEESGANQGAQEE
+607 ALE
-622 ITENHDIEVIEE
+622 
-634 NNLVEMTEDTA
+634 
-645 VGEESGAN
+645 EESGAN

-774 HDIEVIEENSLVEMT
+774 HDIEVIEENNLVEMT

-829 ALEEESGAN
+829 ALEEESGTN
-838 QGPQEGITE
+838 QGPQEEITE

-860 EMTEDTALEEE
+860 EMTEDTAVGEE

-914 GEESVS
+914 AEESVS

-938 VNTKVSEVKEKNPH
+938 VNTKVSEVKEKDPH

>member
-1 MELLIMYKN
+1 MYKN

-53 RNSVTTQASEQHLQM
+53 RNSVTTQASEQHLQV

-82 VKVPTNTAKQAQEDV
+82 VKVPTNTA
-97 ASVSAVKVPT
+97 T
-107 NTAKQA
+107 QA

-122 VKAHADDALQVQES
+122 VKAHADDALQAQES

-177 KTVSSSRKEDETM
+177 KPVSFSRKEDETM

-201 VSAEGVSKEEN
+201 VSAEEVSQEEN

-370 SNIDVYYDNSH
+370 SNIYVYYDNSH

-458 ISINDTMVR
+458 ISITMVR

-472 YRLNLDTSKN
+472 YSLNLDTSKN

-607 AVGEESGANQGAQEE
+607 ALE
-622 ITENHDIEVIEE
+622 
-634 NNLVEMTEDTA
+634 
-645 VGEESGAN
+645 EESGAN

-774 HDIEVIEENSLVEMT
+774 HDIEVIEENNLVEMT

-838 QGPQEGITE
+838 QGAQEEITE

-860 EMTEDTALEEE
+860 EMTEDTAVGEE
-871 SGANQGPQ
+871 SGANPGPQ

-914 GEESVS
+914 AEESVS

-938 VNTKVSEVKEKNPH
+938 VNTKVSEVKEKDPH

>member
-1 MELLIMYKN
+1 MYKN
-10 EKEKHSIRKL
+10 EEEKHSIRKL

-53 RNSVTTQASEQHLQM
+53 RNSVTTQASEQHLQV

-82 VKVPTNTAKQAQEDV
+82 VKVPTNTATQAQE
-97 ASVSAVKVPT
+97 
-107 NTAKQA
+107 
-113 QEDVASVSD
+113 EVASVSD

-136 SHTDGVSSEF
+136 SHADGVSSEF

-161 KPNSEAAH
+161 KPNSEAVH
-169 QSEDEDKQ
+169 QSEYEDKQ
-177 KTVSSSRKEDETM
+177 KPVSSSRKEDETM

-201 VSAEGVSKEEN
+201 VSAEEVSQEEN

-370 SNIDVYYDNSH
+370 SNIYVYYDNSH

-458 ISINDTMVR
+458 ISITMVR

-472 YRLNLDTSKN
+472 YSLNLDTSKN

-577 ANQGAQEEITENH
+577 ANQGP
-590 DIEVIEENN
+590 
-599 LVEMTEDT
+599 
-607 AVGEESGANQGAQEE
+607 QEE

-755 AVGEESG
+755 A
-762 ANQGAQEEITEN
+762 
-774 HDIEVIEENSLVEMT
+774 
-789 EDTALE
+789 LE
-795 EESGANQGAQEEIT
+795 EESGANQGPQEEIT

-829 ALEEESGAN
+829 AVG
-838 QGPQEGITE
+838 
-847 NHDIEVIEENNLV
+847 
-860 EMTEDTALEEE
+860 EE

-914 GEESVS
+914 AEESVS

>member
-1 MELLIMYKN
+1 MYKN
-10 EKEKHSIRKL
+10 EEEKHSIRKL

-53 RNSVTTQASEQHLQM
+53 RNSVTTQASEQHLQV

-82 VKVPTNTAKQAQEDV
+82 VKVPTNTATQAQE
-97 ASVSAVKVPT
+97 
-107 NTAKQA
+107 
-113 QEDVASVSD
+113 EVASVSD

-136 SHTDGVSSEF
+136 SHADGVSSEF

-161 KPNSEAAH
+161 KPNSEAVH
-169 QSEDEDKQ
+169 QSEYEDKQ
-177 KTVSSSRKEDETM
+177 KPVSSSRKEDETM

-201 VSAEGVSKEEN
+201 VSAEEVSQEEN

-370 SNIDVYYDNSH
+370 SNIYVYYDNSH

-458 ISINDTMVR
+458 ISITMVR

-472 YRLNLDTSKN
+472 YSLNLDTSKN

-607 AVGEESGANQGAQEE
+607 ALEEESGTNQGPQEE

-653 QGAQEEITEN
+653 QGPQEEITEN

-755 AVGEESG
+755 A
-762 ANQGAQEEITEN
+762 
-774 HDIEVIEENSLVEMT
+774 
-789 EDTALE
+789 LE

-829 ALEEESGAN
+829 AVGEESGAN
-838 QGPQEGITE
+838 P
-847 NHDIEVIEENNLV
+847 
-860 EMTEDTALEEE
+860 
-871 SGANQGPQ
+871 GPQ

-914 GEESVS
+914 AEESVS
-920 VQPTLEDKNTKNH
+920 VQPTLEDKITKNH

-938 VNTKVSEVKEKNPH
+938 VNTKVSEVKEKDPH

>member
-1 MELLIMYKN
+1 MYKN
-10 EKEKHSIRKL
+10 EEEKHSIRKL

-53 RNSVTTQASEQHLQM
+53 RNSVTTQASEQHLQV

-82 VKVPTNTAKQAQEDV
+82 VKVPTNTATQAQE
-97 ASVSAVKVPT
+97 
-107 NTAKQA
+107 
-113 QEDVASVSD
+113 EVASVSD

-136 SHTDGVSSEF
+136 SHADGVSSEF

-161 KPNSEAAH
+161 KPNSEAVH
-169 QSEDEDKQ
+169 QSEYEDKQ
-177 KTVSSSRKEDETM
+177 KPVSSSRKEDETM

-201 VSAEGVSKEEN
+201 VSAEEVSQEEN

-370 SNIDVYYDNSH
+370 SNIYVYYDNSH

-458 ISINDTMVR
+458 ISITMVR

-472 YRLNLDTSKN
+472 YSLNLDTSKN

-607 AVGEESGANQGAQEE
+607 ALEEESGANQGAQEE

-653 QGAQEEITEN
+653 QGPQEEITEN

-755 AVGEESG
+755 A
-762 ANQGAQEEITEN
+762 
-774 HDIEVIEENSLVEMT
+774 
-789 EDTALE
+789 LE

-829 ALEEESGAN
+829 ALEEESGTN
-838 QGPQEGITE
+838 QGPQEEITE

-860 EMTEDTALEEE
+860 EMTEDTAVGEE

-914 GEESVS
+914 AEESVS

-938 VNTKVSEVKEKNPH
+938 VNTKVSEVKEKDPH

>member
-1 MELLIMYKN
+1 MYKN
-10 EKEKHSIRKL
+10 EEEKHSIRKL

-53 RNSVTTQASEQHLQM
+53 RNSVTTQASEQHLQV

-82 VKVPTNTAKQAQEDV
+82 VKVPTNTATQAQE
-97 ASVSAVKVPT
+97 
-107 NTAKQA
+107 
-113 QEDVASVSD
+113 EVASVSD

-136 SHTDGVSSEF
+136 SHADGVSSEF

-161 KPNSEAAH
+161 KPNSEAVH
-169 QSEDEDKQ
+169 QSEYEDKQ
-177 KTVSSSRKEDETM
+177 KPVSSSRKEDETM

-201 VSAEGVSKEEN
+201 VSAEEVSQEEN

-370 SNIDVYYDNSH
+370 SNIYVYYDNSH

-458 ISINDTMVR
+458 ISITMVR

-472 YRLNLDTSKN
+472 YSLNLDTSKN

-663 HDIEVIEENNLVEMT
+663 HDIEVIEENSLVEMT
-678 EDTAVGEESGANQGP
+678 EDTALE
-693 QEEITENHDIEV
+693 
-705 IEENNLVEMTED
+705 
-717 TAVGEESGANQGAQE
+717 
-732 EITENHDIEVIEEN
+732 
-746 NLVEMTEDT
+746 
-755 AVGEESG
+755 EESG

-838 QGPQEGITE
+838 QGAQEEITE

-860 EMTEDTALEEE
+860 EMTEDTAVGEE

-914 GEESVS
+914 AEESVS

>member
-1 MELLIMYKN
+1 MYKN
-10 EKEKHSIRKL
+10 EEEKHSIRKL

-53 RNSVTTQASEQHLQM
+53 RNSVTTQASEQHLQV

-82 VKVPTNTAKQAQEDV
+82 VKVPTNTATQAQE
-97 ASVSAVKVPT
+97 
-107 NTAKQA
+107 
-113 QEDVASVSD
+113 EVASVSD

-136 SHTDGVSSEF
+136 SHADGVSSEF

-161 KPNSEAAH
+161 KPNSEAVH
-169 QSEDEDKQ
+169 QSEYEDKQ
-177 KTVSSSRKEDETM
+177 KPVSFSRKEDETM

-201 VSAEGVSKEEN
+201 VSAEEVSKEEN

-304 EGATDVIAEGL
+304 EGTTDVIAEGL

-355 GTQTFTTMIG
+355 GTQTFTTMVG

-370 SNIDVYYDNSH
+370 SNIYVYYDNSH

-472 YRLNLDTSKN
+472 YSLNLDTSKN

-543 PKPEPE
+543 PKPKPEPE

-577 ANQGAQEEITENH
+577 ANQGPQEEITENH

-607 AVGEESGANQGAQEE
+607 AVGEESGANQGPQEE

-755 AVGEESG
+755 A
-762 ANQGAQEEITEN
+762 
-774 HDIEVIEENSLVEMT
+774 
-789 EDTALE
+789 LE

-829 ALEEESGAN
+829 AVGEESGAN
-838 QGPQEGITE
+838 QGPQEEITE

-860 EMTEDTALEEE
+860 EMTEDTAVGEE

-900 KGDSNLVESTKTPK
+900 KDDSNLVESTKTPK
-914 GEESVS
+914 AEESVS

-938 VNTKVSEVKEKNPH
+938 VNTKVSEVKEKDPH

>member
-1 MELLIMYKN
+1 MYKN

-53 RNSVTTQASEQHLQM
+53 RNSVTTQASEQHLQV

-82 VKVPTNTAKQAQEDV
+82 VKVPTNTA
-97 ASVSAVKVPT
+97 T
-107 NTAKQA
+107 QA

-122 VKAHADDALQVQES
+122 VKAHADDALQAQES

-177 KTVSSSRKEDETM
+177 KPVSFSRKEDETM

-201 VSAEGVSKEEN
+201 VSAEEVSQEEN

-370 SNIDVYYDNSH
+370 SNIYVYYDNSH

-458 ISINDTMVR
+458 ISITMVR

-472 YRLNLDTSKN
+472 YSLNLDTSKN

-568 NTAVGEESG
+568 NSAVGEENGANQGPQEEITENHDIEVIEENNLVEMTEDTALEEESG

-607 AVGEESGANQGAQEE
+607 ALE
-622 ITENHDIEVIEE
+622 
-634 NNLVEMTEDTA
+634 
-645 VGEESGAN
+645 
-653 QGAQEEITEN
+653 
-663 HDIEVIEENNLVEMT
+663 
-678 EDTAVGEESGANQGP
+678 EESGANQGP

-762 ANQGAQEEITEN
+762 ANQG
-774 HDIEVIEENSLVEMT
+774 
-789 EDTALE
+789 
-795 EESGANQGAQEEIT
+795 
-809 ENHDIEVIEEN
+809 
-820 NLVEMTEDT
+820 
-829 ALEEESGAN
+829 
-838 QGPQEGITE
+838 
-847 NHDIEVIEENNLV
+847 
-860 EMTEDTALEEE
+860 
-871 SGANQGPQ
+871 PQ

-933 VNTVV
+933 VNTVI
-938 VNTKVSEVKEKNPH
+938 VNTKVSEVKEKDPH

>member
-1 MELLIMYKN
+1 MYKN

-53 RNSVTTQASEQHLQM
+53 RNSVTTQASEQHLQV

-82 VKVPTNTAKQAQEDV
+82 VKVPTNTA
-97 ASVSAVKVPT
+97 T
-107 NTAKQA
+107 QA

-122 VKAHADDALQVQES
+122 VKAHADDALQAQES

-177 KTVSSSRKEDETM
+177 KPVSFSRKEDETM

-201 VSAEGVSKEEN
+201 VSAEEVSQEEN

-370 SNIDVYYDNSH
+370 SNIYVYYDNSH

-458 ISINDTMVR
+458 ISITMVR

-472 YRLNLDTSKN
+472 YSLNLDTSKN

-607 AVGEESGANQGAQEE
+607 ALE
-622 ITENHDIEVIEE
+622 
-634 NNLVEMTEDTA
+634 
-645 VGEESGAN
+645 EESGAN

-717 TAVGEESGANQGAQE
+717 TAVGEESGANQGPQE

-762 ANQGAQEEITEN
+762 AHQGAQEEITEN
-774 HDIEVIEENSLVEMT
+774 HDIEVIEENNLVEMT

-838 QGPQEGITE
+838 QGAQEEITE

-860 EMTEDTALEEE
+860 EMTEDTAVGEE
-871 SGANQGPQ
+871 SGANPGPQ

-914 GEESVS
+914 AEESVS

-938 VNTKVSEVKEKNPH
+938 VNTKVSEVKEKDPH

>member
-1 MELLIMYKN
+1 MYKN
-10 EKEKHSIRKL
+10 EEEKHSIRKL

-53 RNSVTTQASEQHLQM
+53 RNSVTTQASEQHLQV

-82 VKVPTNTAKQAQEDV
+82 VKVPTNTA
-97 ASVSAVKVPT
+97 T
-107 NTAKQA
+107 QA

-136 SHTDGVSSEF
+136 SHADGVSSEF

-161 KPNSEAAH
+161 KPNSEAVH
-169 QSEDEDKQ
+169 QSEYEDKQ
-177 KTVSSSRKEDETM
+177 KPVSSSRKEDETM

-201 VSAEGVSKEEN
+201 VSAEEVSQEEN

-370 SNIDVYYDNSH
+370 SNIYVYYDNSH

-458 ISINDTMVR
+458 ISITMVR

-472 YRLNLDTSKN
+472 YSLNLDTSKN

-577 ANQGAQEEITENH
+577 ANQGPQEEITENH

-607 AVGEESGANQGAQEE
+607 ALEEESGANQGAQEE

-678 EDTAVGEESGANQGP
+678 EDTALEEESGANQGPQEEITENHDIEVIEENNLVEMTEDTAVGEESGANPGPQEEITENHDIEVIEENNLVEMTEDTAVGEESGANQGP

-717 TAVGEESGANQGAQE
+717 TAVGEESGANPGPQE

-762 ANQGAQEEITEN
+762 AN
-774 HDIEVIEENSLVEMT
+774 
-789 EDTALE
+789 
-795 EESGANQGAQEEIT
+795 
-809 ENHDIEVIEEN
+809 
-820 NLVEMTEDT
+820 
-829 ALEEESGAN
+829 
-838 QGPQEGITE
+838 P
-847 NHDIEVIEENNLV
+847 
-860 EMTEDTALEEE
+860 
-871 SGANQGPQ
+871 GPQ

-933 VNTVV
+933 VNTVI

>member
-1 MELLIMYKN
+1 MYKN

-53 RNSVTTQASEQHLQM
+53 RNSVTTQASEQHLQV

-82 VKVPTNTAKQAQEDV
+82 VKVPTNTA
-97 ASVSAVKVPT
+97 T
-107 NTAKQA
+107 QA

-122 VKAHADDALQVQES
+122 VKAHADDALQAQES

-177 KTVSSSRKEDETM
+177 KPVSFSRKEDETM

-201 VSAEGVSKEEN
+201 VSAEEVSQEEN

-370 SNIDVYYDNSH
+370 SNIYVYYDNSH

-458 ISINDTMVR
+458 ISITMVR

-472 YRLNLDTSKN
+472 YSLNLDTSKN

-568 NTAVGEESG
+568 NSAVGEENGANQGPQEEITENHDIEVIEENNLVEMTEDTALEEESG

-645 VGEESGAN
+645 LE
-653 QGAQEEITEN
+653 
-663 HDIEVIEENNLVEMT
+663 
-678 EDTAVGEESGANQGP
+678 EESGANQGP

-762 ANQGAQEEITEN
+762 ANQG
-774 HDIEVIEENSLVEMT
+774 
-789 EDTALE
+789 
-795 EESGANQGAQEEIT
+795 
-809 ENHDIEVIEEN
+809 
-820 NLVEMTEDT
+820 
-829 ALEEESGAN
+829 
-838 QGPQEGITE
+838 
-847 NHDIEVIEENNLV
+847 
-860 EMTEDTALEEE
+860 
-871 SGANQGPQ
+871 PQ

-933 VNTVV
+933 VNTVI
-938 VNTKVSEVKEKNPH
+938 VNTKVSEVKEKDPH